1 MANPTMANAVFEQEL
16 YAKCY
21 QKIASKR
28 QWRNRDFDSNFD
40 IEVRA
45 LYDKIRKLLSVV

>member
-1 MANPTMANAVFEQEL
+1 MSNAIFEQEL

-21 QKIASKR
+21 MKIASKR
-28 QWRNRDFDSNFD
+28 TWRNRDHDSNFD
-40 IEVRA
+40 IEVRE